1 MISSPPGLPSSR
13 LDSSFYREA
22 GKACA
27 RYLQNGGRL
36 RDIRMEESQLLQRPL
51 QLTPIPTGKRTLFP
65 DRQSL
70 EEDLEGLWIRWQS
83 QHSVRPGNALRFVC
97 AFYKEMSRSGAGW
110 ASWARVWLR
119 WQSHMQQL
127 DGKERY
133 QIFLEQ
139 PGRGA
144 ESFTAHWDS
153 HPDLAPRV
161 LHTMLLENLHPDK
174 HALSHSRRA
183 VVVTGELLGLPVI
196 IKRYAA
202 NPHAWKQRWEVSR
215 ARRAWAASKVLEDL
229 GLPAIRGLGWLEHHE
244 NGRLKESFFISQ
256 QLPEMETLRSWL
268 RREFPKMNAPERLQF
283 RHRLR
288 QEILKLPQ
296 YGLAHV
302 DLKLSNL
309 LVQGPS
315 AEDLR
320 FYWID
325 LEDLRPNTH
334 PRRTFVRNLYQLN
347 GSLPRQIPLEERKA
361 FVAGFQQLFPFAT
374 SPRLLRYVQRKTR
387 RRHRDELKRL
397 QGA

>member
-1 MISSPPGLPSSR
+1 MISAPPTLPSSR

-36 RDIRMEESQLLQRPL
+36 REIDIEKSQLLQRPL
-51 QLTPIPTGKRTLFP
+51 QLTPVPTGKRALFP
-65 DRQSL
+65 DRQAL
-70 EEDLEGLWIRWQS
+70 ESDLEDMWIRWQS
-83 QHSVRPGNALRFVC
+83 QHAVRPGNALRFLC
-97 AFYKEMSRSGAGW
+97 AFSKEMSRTDADLT
-110 ASWARVWLR
+110 SWARVWLR
-119 WQSHMQQL
+119 GQTHLQQL
-127 DGKERY
+127 DGQVCY
-133 QIFLEQ
+133 QTFLEQ
-139 PGRGA
+139 PGRGT
-144 ESFTAHWDS
+144 ENFTAHWES
-153 HPDLAPRV
+153 HPHLEAGV
-161 LHTMLLENLHPDK
+161 LHAILIENLHPDK
-174 HALSHSRRA
+174 YALSQSRRA
-183 VVVTGELLGLPVI
+183 VVIKGELLGLPVI

-215 ARRAWAASKVLEDL
+215 ARRAWAAAKVLEEL
-229 GLPAIRGLGWLEHHE
+229 GLPAMRGLGWLEHHE
-244 NGRLKESFFISQ
+244 KGRLKESFFISQ
-256 QLPEMETLRSWL
+256 QLPEMETLRTWL
-268 RREFPKMNAPERLQF
+268 RREFPKMHPHARVQF

-361 FVAGFQQLFPFAT
+361 FVAGFQRAFPFAT
-374 SPRLLRYVQRKTR
+374 SARLLRYVQRKTR
-387 RRHRDELKRL
+387 RRHQDELKRL